1 MTPFYPQ
8 VFGGMI
14 QCEFLQPA
22 AHPATISQLQA
33 ALAGEPGGLVQH
45 PHGAVL
51 GLCSFLAAAPHSVPA
66 TAPPLLLYLGR
77 QLHSRRHPAAPPTI
91 RAAVQDWR
99 RTHADNWEQH
109 KLAFTEDQLA
119 ELTDLL
125 VSPSYYA

>member
-1 MTPFYPQ
+1 M
-8 VFGGMI
+8 
-14 QCEFLQPA
+14 
-22 AHPATISQLQA
+22 
-33 ALAGEPGGLVQH
+33 QH

-77 QLHSRRHPAAPPTI
+77 QLHSRRHPASAPTI
-91 RAAVQDWR
+91 RAAVQEWR
-99 RTHADNWEQH
+99 RTHADSWEQH
-109 KLAFTEDQLA
+109 KLAFTEDQLV